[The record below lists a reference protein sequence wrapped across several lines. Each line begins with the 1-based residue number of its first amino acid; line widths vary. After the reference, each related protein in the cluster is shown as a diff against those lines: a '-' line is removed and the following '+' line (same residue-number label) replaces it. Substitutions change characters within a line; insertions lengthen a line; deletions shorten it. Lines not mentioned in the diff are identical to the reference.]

1 MVKVK
6 DSKEGAIRSQN
17 RQTIL
22 AAAEV
27 EFALHGFR
35 GTTIQ
40 GVADRSG
47 LPKTNVLY
55 YFKSKHGLYLALLE
69 EILTMWNSAFDKATA
84 EDDPAL
90 TLANYIADKMAF
102 SRTKPQASKVF
113 ALEII
118 NGAPNLSE
126 FFKDQHT
133 QWMEGR
139 VKVIRQWIA
148 EAKLPATDPYYLLFN
163 IWACCQH
170 YADFSAQITELKGSK
185 MNNADFNNATLNVIK
200 LVLQG
205 CGLVVPQKYCQA
217 NPLTH

>member
-6 DSKEGAIRSQN
+6 SNKEGAIRAHN

-35 GTTIQ
+35 GTTVQ
-40 GVADRSG
+40 RVADRCG

-55 YFKSKHGLYLALLE
+55 YFKSKDALYLAVLD
-69 EILTMWNSAFDKATA
+69 EILSMWNSAFDKATV
-84 EDDPAL
+84 EDDPAA
-90 TLANYIADKMAF
+90 TIANYIADKMAF
-102 SRTKPQASKVF
+102 SRTRPEASKVF

-126 FFKDQHT
+126 FFKDRHT
-133 QWMEGR
+133 DWMEGR
-139 VKVIRQWIA
+139 VEVIKQWIA
-148 EAKLPATDPYYLLFN
+148 AGKLQATDPYYLLFH

-170 YADFSAQITELKGSK
+170 YADFSAQITELKRQAMKDS
-185 MNNADFNNATLNVIK
+185 DFEQATTHLIK
-200 LVLQG
+200 LILLG
-205 CGLVVPQKYCQA
+205 CGLDVPAQYC
-217 NPLTH
+217 

>member
-6 DSKEGAIRSQN
+6 DSKEGAIRVQN
-17 RQTIL
+17 RQSIL

-35 GTTIQ
+35 GTTVQ
-40 GVADRSG
+40 RVADRAG

-55 YFKSKHGLYLALLE
+55 YFKSKDGLYLAVLE

-84 EDDPAL
+84 QDDPAL

-102 SRTKPQASKVF
+102 SRTKPEASKVF

-126 FFKDQHT
+126 FFKVQHT
-133 QWMEGR
+133 QWMQGR
-139 VKVIRQWIA
+139 VKVIQQWIIA
-148 EAKLPATDPYYLLFN
+148 GKLPATDPYYLLFN

-170 YADFSAQITELKGSK
+170 YADFSAQITELKGEK
-185 MNNADFNNATLNVIK
+185 MNNSDFIEATKNVIT
-200 LVLQG
+200 LVLKG
-205 CGLVVPQKYCQA
+205 CGLVVPQKYR
-217 NPLTH
+217 